1 MSSCCRY
8 PDGSSLMPQPERKA
22 YAVSDLKLF
31 RVTDG
36 QAHQLVGS
44 SVALEKSLQALIER
58 NMDPLFGVRF
68 LASEYSTGLK
78 HRGRI
83 DSLGIDENGS
93 PVIFEYKRATNENVI
108 NQGLF
113 YLDWLLDHRAEFKL
127 LVLETLGSEAAAE
140 LDWATPRLICVA
152 NGFTRYDEHAVQ
164 QINRSI
170 ELYRY
175 QDFEGDLLALELVSA
190 VTAPPLGEEGQGA
203 VVGPGKK
210 PSASSKTVSEC
221 LEQAPDSLKDLM
233 GQLDAFAVALGD
245 DVTKRTL
252 KLYFAY
258 RRIKNFLCVEVH
270 PQNHELLIFVKVDP
284 DTVTLEPGFSRDVR
298 AIGHFGTGDLEL
310 RVRDVNGL
318 KKAQPLIERSYESS

>member
-1 MSSCCRY
+1 M
-8 PDGSSLMPQPERKA
+8 
-22 YAVSDLKLF
+22 SDLKLF
-31 RVTDG
+31 RLAEDR
-36 QAHQLVGS
+36 ACQLVGS

-58 NMDPLFGVRF
+58 NMNTLFGVRF
-68 LASEYSTGLK
+68 LASEYSTGIK
-78 HRGRI
+78 HKGRI

-93 PVIFEYKRATNENVI
+93 PVIFEYKRAVNENVI

-127 LVLETLGSEAAAE
+127 LVLEKLGSDVAAD

-175 QDFEGDLLALELVSA
+175 QDYEGDLLALELVSA
-190 VTAPPLGEEGQGA
+190 VAAPQLGEEGPG
-203 VVGPGKK
+203 VVAGPAKK
-210 PSASSKTVSEC
+210 PSAASKTVSEY
-221 LEQAPDSLKDLM
+221 LDQAPESLKDLM

-270 PQNHELLIFVKVDP
+270 PQNNELLMFVKVDP

-310 RVRDVNGL
+310 RVRDLDGL
-318 KKAQPLIERSYESS
+318 TKAQPLIAQSYESN